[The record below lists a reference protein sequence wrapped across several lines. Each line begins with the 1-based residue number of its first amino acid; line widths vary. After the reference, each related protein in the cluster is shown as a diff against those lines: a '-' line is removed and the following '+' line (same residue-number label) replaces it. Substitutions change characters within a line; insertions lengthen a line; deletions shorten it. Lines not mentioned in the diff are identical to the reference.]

1 MAERSKDAGLIALV
15 LGFACLY
22 FVWGGTFLAIRIALD
37 TIPPLLL
44 CGSRLLLAGVIL
56 LVWAKLTGTPW
67 PRGAEW
73 RHAALVGLMLPAAG
87 NGSVTIS
94 ETHVPSGIVA
104 LLLSTIPLWM
114 ALLASFGPYASPPG
128 RQALVGLV
136 MGFAGVALL
145 IGPGLLPSTTHEFSP
160 LWAIIPV
167 LGALSWAYGSLWS
180 RRVAMPRSPLLG
192 TAVGMTAGGL
202 VLLAMSAGAGEFARF
217 EPARVTLG
225 AVLAMTFLIVFG
237 SVIAFSV
244 YLYLLARVRPEV
256 VATYAF
262 VNPVVAMALGWAF
275 AGEHLSPRTL
285 TAAAIVIVAV
295 ALITTARSRGA
306 AVAASTRSAT
316 GSAGV
321 ALAHK
326 D

>member
-1 MAERSKDAGLIALV
+1 M
-15 LGFACLY
+15 
-22 FVWGGTFLAIRIALD
+22 
-37 TIPPLLL
+37 
-44 CGSRLLLAGVIL
+44 
-56 LVWAKLTGTPW
+56 
-67 PRGAEW
+67 
-73 RHAALVGLMLPAAG
+73 
-87 NGSVTIS
+87 
-94 ETHVPSGIVA
+94 
-104 LLLSTIPLWM
+104 
-114 ALLASFGPYASPPG
+114 
-128 RQALVGLV
+128 
-136 MGFAGVALL
+136 ALL
-145 IGPGLLPSTTHEFSP
+145 IGPGLLPNAAHEFSP
-160 LWAIIPV
+160 LWAIIPI

-180 RRVAMPRSPLLG
+180 RRVPMPRSPLLG

-217 EPARVTLG
+217 EPARVTMG

-275 AGEHLSPRTL
+275 AGEHLSARTL
-285 TAAAIVIVAV
+285 LAAAIVIVAV

-306 AVAASTRSAT
+306 AVAVSTRTAT